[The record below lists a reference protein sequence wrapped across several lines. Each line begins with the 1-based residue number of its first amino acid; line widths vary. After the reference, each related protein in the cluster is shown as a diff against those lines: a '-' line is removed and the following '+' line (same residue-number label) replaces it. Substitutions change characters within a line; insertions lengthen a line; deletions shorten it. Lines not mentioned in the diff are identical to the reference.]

1 MMIKAQARKLGSP
14 AHAVNYLLRDTDAQ
28 GVVRKRV
35 QTICGTPQA
44 FVNVASR
51 LAFNKPYDS
60 LVFGFAP
67 SDKPTPRQIQGFVR
81 AFEHTAFPG
90 MRNRVCWLVVLHESE
105 LSVHLHIVVARVD
118 LFTGKQLCVL
128 AHGARPLRK
137 LCELW
142 NSSQHWASVHDSFR
156 AQLASWAEETL
167 IEDLP
172 GRALPIGTKVH
183 DFARKLAIAAVLDD
197 RVACQADMERELAKV
212 GPVVRRDVRSITLS
226 VPGIAPRAKARNSHV
241 RLAGL
246 LYAKDFD
253 RCRVL
258 QLLAPT
264 PVLAMHW
271 KRDTDE
277 EDLEQAAR
285 LKTALIRD
293 ITRHAAEVEH
303 RYAVSK
309 KRSRHSVV
317 TEIALA
323 TGAAVKTL
331 NSQTH
336 AELERVLVTNSLT
349 DRPHERP
356 FPQRADVPHGFD
368 SRELALAGNGPEPG
382 QISPDRA
389 APGFVPT
396 SFAGALQR
404 GFRRAFDTAVRKL
417 FLQPL
422 QQLRLRVGGAARASG
437 AGVGT
442 GELPGDLDN
451 RRIAVERATAALS
464 FLDEQKQRQ
473 KPKPVPALKS

>member
-51 LAFNKPYDS
+51 LAFNKSYDS

-67 SDKPTPRQIQGFVR
+67 SDKPTAQQIQGFVR

-118 LFTGKQLCVL
+118 LFTGKQLSVL

-137 LCELW
+137 LCELC
-142 NSSQHWASVHDSFR
+142 NSRMHWASVHDPFR
-156 AQLASWAEETL
+156 AQLASWAEETI

-172 GRALPIGTKVH
+172 GRSLPIGIKVH
-183 DFARKLAIAAVLDD
+183 DFARKLAIAAVLGD

-212 GPVVRRDVRSITLS
+212 GSVVRRDVRSITLS
-226 VPGIAPRAKARNSHV
+226 VPGIAPRGKARNSHV
-241 RLAGL
+241 RLTGL
-246 LYAKDFD
+246 LYSRDSD
-253 RCRVL
+253 RGRIL

-277 EDLEQAAR
+277 EDLKQAAR
-285 LKTALIRD
+285 LKAALIRD
-293 ITRHAAEVEH
+293 IIRHAAEVEH
-303 RYAVSK
+303 RYAVSE

-317 TEIALA
+317 TEITLA

-336 AELERVLVTNSLT
+336 AELERALVINSST
-349 DRPHERP
+349 DCPHELPRP
-356 FPQRADVPHGFD
+356 ERADVSDGFD
-368 SRELALAGNGPEPG
+368 SRQLALAGNGSEPG
-382 QISPDRA
+382 QISPDRV
-389 APGFVPT
+389 APGFVPR
-396 SFAGALQR
+396 SFASALQR
-404 GFRRAFDTAVRKL
+404 GFRRAFEVVLRRL
-417 FLQPL
+417 LL
-422 QQLRLRVGGAARASG
+422 ESLRQLRHLVGGAARAG
-437 AGVGT
+437 DAGVAT
-442 GELPGDLDN
+442 GELPGDLEGN
-451 RRIAVERATAALS
+451 RVKAERAADALS
-464 FLDEQKQRQ
+464 FVKGINA
-473 KPKPVPALKS
+473 KPKPKPIAKR